1 MDIEISGVLR
11 EGDECIILK
20 VVDDCNLWPYV
31 LIDNTYGPDGKV
43 SNINRHLFIFPNKN
57 VSEGDY
63 IAIYTKVG
71 TNTSFTNS
79 QGSTTHKFFWGYDN
93 DYRIWNKGGDRAL
106 LIKVSEYKNSNL

>member
-79 QGSTTHKFFWGYDN
+79 QGSTTHKFFWGYEFH
-93 DYRIWNKGGDRAL
+93 KGKARDEQQSVIMYYFGQDAM
-106 LIKVSEYKNSNL
+106 